1 MANEKNKVTV
11 LIEDCRHCPNATLKF
26 DRMSKEDI
34 MYCQTESSMTML
46 RECWGNSP
54 IPDWC
59 PRLGRKINLCG
70 KRIQIPGIL
79 S

>member
-1 MANEKNKVTV
+1 MPKTNNKVAV

-26 DRMSKEDI
+26 DRISEEDI

-46 RECWGNSP
+46 RERWGNSP
-54 IPDWC
+54 IPNWC
-59 PRLGRKINLCG
+59 PRLGRRINLCG
-70 KRIQIPGIL
+70 KRIQIPGIM